1 MKVNLID
8 IIMRKLGYIKVSKFT
23 MAKDRCI
30 KLEKQ
35 NQLLLLQLA
44 DKDEDIEVLLS
55 ALNYTNSTLA
65 HTDEKLKAVTKK
77 LENHQKNV
85 EMAKKYDEK
94 LKEFFS
100 GV

>member
-8 IIMRKLGYIKVSKFT
+8 IIMRKLGYIKASKFT

-44 DKDEDIEVLLS
+44 DKDEDIEVLLL
-55 ALNYTNSTLA
+55 ALNYANSNLA

-94 LKEFFS
+94 LKDFFS